1 MAKIAIALGSNLDDP
16 LTQLIAAKSFL
27 TNLSNSPIISSS
39 IYESEP
45 IGPSEYDFLN
55 AVILIDSKLSPN
67 ELFLQLKDQESV
79 QGRPSR
85 YPKWTARPIDM
96 DIISYD
102 EKIIK
107 TDELTIPHAEYSQ
120 RLFVLLP
127 LQEVIPTWVDPKSK
141 LAIETLIASAPEMS
155 ISRSNLAW

>member
-67 ELFLQLKDQESV
+67 ELFQQLKDQESV

>member
-1 MAKIAIALGSNLDDP
+1 MAKIAIALGSNLDNP
-16 LTQLIAAKSFL
+16 LDQLKSAKSFL
-27 TNLSNSPIISSS
+27 DSLSNSPIVSSN

-45 IGPSEYDFLN
+45 IGPSDFDFLN
-55 AVILIDSKLSPN
+55 AVVLIESDLTPEVLFSKLK
-67 ELFLQLKDQESV
+67 EQEKR

-107 TDELTIPHAEYSQ
+107 TEELTIPHNEYSR

-127 LQEVIPTWVDPKSK
+127 LEEVLPNWVDPKSK
-141 LAIETLIASAPEMS
+141 LAIQNLIDSAPEMS
-155 ISRSNLAW
+155 IIKSNLAW